1 MRLRPA
7 VRHTAEDTG
16 PSTCATAR
24 RIRDRIRFVLVGG
37 LGCVWCGRRSR
48 HCRGKPG
55 ADAAGDRRRPPLH
68 SHQTIA
74 RHNDVAG
81 FVYATMGVTY
91 AVVLAFVVIAVW
103 ENYTATSRWRI
114 RRPARSAR
122 STGWPTASRTRT
134 GRRRRR
140 RRWPTPRSWSTW
152 RGRRWRTGGD
162 PAPRRSAAL
171 DHLYAVYA
179 APELVA
185 AVNPEQYAESLDL
198 LNEVSIARRER
209 VLASD
214 SGLPDILWLVLIGGG
229 VVVVGFAF
237 LFGVE
242 SRYSQAAILTG
253 LTLTISLLLFV
264 VADAQHPFQGSFRC
278 RRRRW
283 SRCCTSSAPAA
294 APAATP
300 TP

>member
-1 MRLRPA
+1 VYGVVGGVVIVGGSL
-7 VRHTAEDTG
+7 
-16 PSTCATAR
+16 
-24 RIRDRIRFVLVGG
+24 VLVW
-37 LGCVWCGRRSR
+37 LAIALVRRFI
-48 HCRGKPG
+48 P
-55 ADAAGDRRRPPLH
+55 
-68 SHQTIA
+68 HQTMA

-103 ENYTATSRWRI
+103 ENYTETSQIADQEASSLGALYRVANGFPDPHRGAAQEAALTYAEVVVNVAWPAMNEGGNPASEAT
-114 RRPARSAR
+114 
-122 STGWPTASRTRT
+122 
-134 GRRRRR
+134 
-140 RRWPTPRSWSTW
+140 
-152 RGRRWRTGGD
+152 
-162 PAPRRSAAL
+162 AAL
-171 DHLYAVYA
+171 DHLYAIYT

-185 AVNPEQYAESLDL
+185 AVNPQQYAESLDL

-209 VLASD
+209 VLASN
-214 SGLPDILWLVLIGGG
+214 SGLPNILWLVLIGGG

-242 SRYSQAAILTG
+242 SGYSQVAILTG

-264 VADAQHPFQGSFRC
+264 VADAQHPFQGSF
-278 RRRRW
+278 
-283 SRCCTSSAPAA
+283 SVPPEAMESVLHQFGPAA